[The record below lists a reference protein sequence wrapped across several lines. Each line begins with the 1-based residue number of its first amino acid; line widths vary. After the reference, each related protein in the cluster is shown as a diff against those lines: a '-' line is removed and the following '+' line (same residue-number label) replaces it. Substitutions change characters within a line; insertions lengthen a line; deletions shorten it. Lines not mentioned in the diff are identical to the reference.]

1 MKTKLFILTVALGLA
16 LSACNGKQADEKNAD
31 EMNQYTDST
40 TGQDSLSADTTHDK
54 TTNAPADAGTEQKQ

>member
-1 MKTKLFILTVALGLA
+1 MKTKLLILNVALGLA

-31 EMNQYTDST
+31 EMIQYTDST
-40 TGQDSLSADTTHDK
+40 TSQDSLSADTTHDK